1 MYNDALGL
9 LLEERRVNAVLPHVR
24 GRLLD
29 VGCGSNQLVRRYGN
43 GLGVDVHP
51 WANVDVLVND
61 CSSLELSAETYDTVT
76 FVACLNHIINRRA
89 VIEECKRVLRPNG
102 RVVVT
107 MLTPGISRIW
117 HFLRQ
122 PWDPDQRE
130 RGMQPGEVYGFSPS
144 EMIALFQAHGFRL
157 HATRR
162 FMLGLNRLYIFVR
175 EDVAPQ
181 SAEPALYK
189 QSA

>member
-1 MYNDALGL
+1 VYNDALGL
-9 LLEERRVNAVLPHVR
+9 LLEDRRVKAVLPHVR

-51 WANVDVLVND
+51 WGNVDVIVDD
-61 CSSLELSAETYDTVT
+61 CASLGLTSETYDTVT

-89 VIEECKRVLRPNG
+89 VIDECKRVLRPSG

-117 HFLRQ
+117 HFLRRR
-122 PWDPDQRE
+122 WDPDQRE

-144 EMIALFQAHGFRL
+144 DMIALFQTHGFRL
-157 HATRR
+157 HSTRR

-175 EDVAPQ
+175 ADVAAQPADRGLYRQ
-181 SAEPALYK
+181 SA
-189 QSA
+189 